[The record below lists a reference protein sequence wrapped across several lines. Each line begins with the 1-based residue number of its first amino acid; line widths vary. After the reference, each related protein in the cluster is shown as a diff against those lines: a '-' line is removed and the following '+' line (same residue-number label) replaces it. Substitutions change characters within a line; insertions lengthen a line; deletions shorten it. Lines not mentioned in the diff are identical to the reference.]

1 MLQTGIAPY
10 LDTIS
15 NSLCLYNGVM
25 MEDDE
30 QLGEA
35 NPGKGKKSSIPQIA
49 EPYRVQVQLLGKVSQ

>member
-1 MLQTGIAPY
+1 
-10 LDTIS
+10 
-15 NSLCLYNGVM
+15 